1 MAETYQDGEP
11 HKANMYY
18 DPRFVRQA
26 VKILPGEYYSTS
38 NDTLMVTVLGSCV
51 SACLMDLHNGIAG
64 MNHFLLPS
72 DKGSE
77 GEFSAGSRYGVY
89 AMELL
94 INQMMKQGADKRH
107 LQAKVFGG
115 GNVVA
120 GISVTNVGKMN
131 SEFVTNFLRRE
142 NIPIVASDLLDTY
155 ARKIYFFPDSGQVLV
170 KRIRKFNNSTIM
182 DRESAYRIKL
192 KQGTDQTDFEA
203 FD

>member
-1 MAETYQDGEP
+1 MAETFMDGVGHE
-11 HKANMYY
+11 ANTYY

-26 VKILPGEYYSTS
+26 VKILPGEYFSTG

-51 SACLMDLHNGIAG
+51 SACLMDLHNGVCG

-72 DKGSE
+72 DRGSE
-77 GEFSAGSRYGVY
+77 GEFCEASRYGMY

-94 INQMMKQGADKRH
+94 INQMMNLGADKRH

-120 GISVTNVGKMN
+120 GISVTNVGQRT
-131 SEFVTNFLRRE
+131 SEFVTAYLRRE
-142 NIPIVASDLLDTY
+142 RIPIVASDLMEDY

-192 KQGTDQTDFEA
+192 KQGPEQSEFEQ